1 MLCKDLPTINNYKTS
16 HDTNNSVANLSVKLS
31 TCTVHQQLQ
40 LQPTDMESMRL
51 FIPVL
56 LGQVRP
62 QQQEASAVAMP
73 LFTNRCTP
81 GRSAIRHSPPTA
93 TAEYI
98 LMEWNNLT
106 PAINQLLSS
115 LFAAAGH
122 LALSM
127 YDH

>member
-1 MLCKDLPTINNYKTS
+1 MYGTS
-16 HDTNNSVANLSVKLS
+16 TA
-31 TCTVHQQLQ
+31 Q

-81 GRSAIRHSPPTA
+81 GRSAIRHSPPPPTA
-93 TAEYI
+93 SAEHI

-122 LALSM
+122 LAL
-127 YDH
+127 